1 MSTEQQNTTEE
12 RPGKSLFRRVMR
24 VILTLILLPIV
35 MLWVAVALLYVPAV
49 QKFAVE
55 KLCATIN
62 SDSDFNVMIGA
73 FHLKF
78 PLTATVEDFKVTQ
91 GDKNLLTGEEIE
103 VNISLAAL
111 LKGEV
116 ELNYI
121 AIEETSIDSDS
132 LIDGTHIKGKIGHFR
147 IAARNIDPGNE
158 SANIRQLYLTD
169 SNADITLRPKGEDND
184 TATNNIGWV
193 VDLYRGTIN
202 NVQLRINLPDDTIN
216 VGAYIEQ
223 LKLNKATIDL
233 ANEHYALQSL
243 TLKNSNANYDRG
255 TLPDSIAPLD
265 HISLQRINLATGSV
279 SYNSN
284 ESTVEI
290 KRFNMVQQEG
300 VEIENLALVAKA
312 DSANIKI
319 EKLAMSTR
327 QGTVVRGDGTIPRGG
342 GNVRANIKM
351 HIDKR
356 DLRSLVS
363 TNAYK
368 SIAFLPDSM
377 LDAAA
382 KVSGNLNRL
391 NIDTLYASVPLLSR
405 IGAKGTIENIDNSKD
420 IAARVDFDGYIYD
433 LARVIKQGADTL
445 PNESM
450 QLRGSASL
458 EHTLCSLALRMRTR
472 DGRAA
477 IRGSYDTRE
486 KSYNGR
492 VRTKGLNI
500 SYALPELPLHNLTM
514 SMNIT
519 GKGTDIFDNATEYS
533 CNVKID
539 TVRYDTI
546 ALNNITLSARQ
557 INSFSSIQLAAHD
570 PNLELLVVSATHL
583 DSTYVTN
590 SSHVSLTRA
599 QLDGIGVT
607 QAAVTAAMRLDIE
620 ASTNMRESHKAKI
633 VGDGFRLVTPKKTF
647 TPAPLF
653 FEAMTAPDTSFVN
666 INTGDLKVAGEMSS
680 GYTGLSRA
688 FERIGELLKEA
699 ALSERT
705 LYYAH
710 DYEKELPAF
719 SLNIDCGEENILSN
733 FLRFKQID
741 FNNAKLNIKLDD
753 SKEINGRG
761 GLYGFKSGDMQLDTI
776 QFSLRQDSSLIRYF
790 AGVRTRSLDPEQKKL
805 KFYSALY
812 GTLNNDSLTT
822 SYIFRDS
829 NENIGARLKL
839 NTQLSPR
846 ELYFHFDPDA
856 IIFGHPFR
864 FNRDNYLT
872 LGGRYAV
879 RSDIEL
885 KDSLGSGIRLL
896 SSNDTTQQRD
906 LSVELFNID
915 LKEVTSHLPFSPDI
929 SGILDADLHYRDDDG
944 KMLISSDIQC
954 NDIVYEGTP
963 MGNGIIELAYLPKGQ
978 DKHYIDLTLLHN
990 DNRVLNI
997 FGDYNNDS
1005 IKPGIDANAV
1015 LTHFPLQ
1022 LSEAFLKES
1031 GLSLGGY
1038 IDGDLSLRGNIEEP
1052 HSNGYIHFDSVSAEA
1067 PVFGARLHLKDD
1079 KVEIKENK
1087 LNFENFDIYAHGSTP
1102 FKINGTVD
1110 MQNLLNPE
1118 FNLVMRANDYQ
1129 LINAKRK
1136 KGNML
1141 YGNLSINFN
1150 SLVRGPLDALQING
1164 SATLLGKS
1172 NITYV
1177 MQDTPLATE
1186 NELDGLVQFVDFSDT
1201 TKVQDIQIPTA
1212 DFGNVTMNIML
1223 NIEEGAHINA
1233 DFDENRNSYIELQGG
1248 GNLYLTYTNEAGI
1261 NLTGRYTLN
1270 DGQLKYTLP
1279 IIPLKTFKISD
1290 GSYINWTGD
1299 IMNPTINITALERMS
1314 APVTLDDG
1322 NTQAVAFDVGVLLT
1336 NTLDNMG
1343 LSFTLSAPEN
1353 ATVQNELNSIDK
1365 ETLNKYAVTM
1375 LITGAYLGSN
1385 GGITVSNALSSFL
1398 DARINDIAGNAMK
1411 SVDINVGITDVNN
1424 SETGD
1429 TYKNYSF
1436 SFAKRFWNDRLT
1448 VVIGGEVN
1456 SGNSAQRSNS
1466 FINNVSLEW
1475 KLSEQGNRY
1484 IRLFYDKNYES
1495 ILEGEITETGVGYV
1509 YKRKL
1514 DNLKELLIFRKKRET
1529 ETPNNKKSNSGK

>member
-12 RPGKSLFRRVMR
+12 RPRKSLFRRILR
-24 VILTLILLPIV
+24 VVLTLILLPIV
-35 MLWVAVALLYVPAV
+35 LLWVAVALLYIPAV
-49 QKFAVE
+49 QEFAVD
-55 KLCATIN
+55 KLCLVIN
-62 SDSDFNVMIGA
+62 RDSDFKVTIGA

-78 PLTATVEDFKVTQ
+78 PLTATIEDFRVTKEEK
-91 GDKNLLTGEEIE
+91 DLLSGEEIE
-103 VNISLAAL
+103 VNISLYAL

-116 ELNYI
+116 ELNHI
-121 AIEETSIDSDS
+121 TIEETSVDSDS

-147 IAARNIDPGNE
+147 IAARNIDPGSE
-158 SANIRQLYLTD
+158 QANIRQFYLAD

-184 TATNNIGWV
+184 TTTSNIGWML
-193 VDLYRGTIN
+193 DLYRGTIN
-202 NVQLRINLPDDTIN
+202 NLQLRINLPNDTIN

-233 ANEHYALQSL
+233 ANKHYALQSL

-255 TLPDSIAPLD
+255 TLSDSIAPLD
-265 HISLQRINLATGSV
+265 HISLQRINLATGV
-279 SYNSN
+279 VNYNSR
-284 ESTVEI
+284 EAAAEI
-290 KRFNMVQQEG
+290 KRFNMTQQEG
-300 VEIENLALVAKA
+300 VKIENLTLMAKA
-312 DSANIKI
+312 DSANIWI
-319 EKLAMSTR
+319 EKLAMNTR
-327 QGTVVRGDGTIPRGG
+327 EGTTIKGDGTAAREGG
-342 GNVRANIKM
+342 KVRANIKM

-363 TNAYK
+363 ANAYK

-377 LDAAA
+377 LDAAV

-391 NIDTLYASVPLLSR
+391 SIDTLYASVPLLSR
-405 IGAKGTIENIDNSKD
+405 IGAKGTIENIDDSKK
-420 IAARVDFDGYIYD
+420 IAARVEFDGFISD
-433 LARVIKQGADTL
+433 LAKVIKQEADTL

-450 QLRGSASL
+450 QLRGTASL
-458 EHTLCSLALRMRTR
+458 EQSLCSLALSMRTR

-477 IRGSYDTRE
+477 IRGSYDTQK

-492 VRTKGLNI
+492 LRTRSLNI
-500 SYALPELPLHNLTM
+500 ANVLPEVPLRHLTM

-519 GKGTDIFDNATEYS
+519 GKGTDIFDKATAYN
-533 CNVKID
+533 CNVNID
-539 TVRYDTI
+539 TLRYDTI

-620 ASTNMRESHKAKI
+620 ASTNMRESHRVKI
-633 VGDGFRLVTPKKTF
+633 LGDGLRLATTKKTF

-653 FEAMTAPDTSFVN
+653 FEATTAPDTSFVN
-666 INTGDLKVAGEMSS
+666 INTGDLKVAGAMSS
-680 GYTGLSRA
+680 GYTGVSKA
-688 FERIGELLKEA
+688 FERISELLKEA
-699 ALSERT
+699 AKSERT

-710 DYEKELPAF
+710 DYEKELPAM
-719 SLNIDCGEENILSN
+719 SLNIDCGEQNILSN

-741 FNNAKLNIKLDD
+741 FKSAKLNIKLNEK
-753 SKEINGRG
+753 SQINGRG

-829 NENIGARLKL
+829 NEHIGARLKL
-839 NTQLSPR
+839 NTLLSPK

-856 IIFGHPFR
+856 ILFGHPFR
-864 FNRDNYLT
+864 FNRENYLA
-872 LGGRYAV
+872 LSGRYAV

-896 SSNDTTQQRD
+896 SSNDTTLLRD

-915 LKEVTSHLPFSPDI
+915 LKEVTSLLPFSPDI
-929 SGILDADLHYRDDDG
+929 SGILDADLHYRDNDG
-944 KMLISSDIQC
+944 NILISSDIQC
-954 NDIVYEGTP
+954 NDIIYEGTP
-963 MGNGIIELAYLPKGQ
+963 MGNGIIELSYLPKEQ

-997 FGDYNNDS
+997 FGDYYNDS

-1031 GLSLGGY
+1031 GLSLSGY
-1038 IDGDLSLRGNIEEP
+1038 IDGDLSLKGNIEEP
-1052 HSNGYIHFDSVSAEA
+1052 HSNGYVHFDSVSAEA

-1079 KVEIKENK
+1079 KVEIKDNK
-1087 LNFENFDIYAHGSTP
+1087 LNFKNFDIYAHGSTP

-1118 FNLVMRANDYQ
+1118 FNLTMRANDYQ
-1129 LINAKRK
+1129 LINAKRN
-1136 KGNML
+1136 KGNMV
-1141 YGNLSINFN
+1141 YGNMSIDFN

-1212 DFGNVTMNIML
+1212 DFGNITMNIAL
-1223 NIEEGAHINA
+1223 NIEEGARINA

-1314 APVTLDDG
+1314 APVTMDDG

-1353 ATVQNELNSIDK
+1353 ATVQNELNSVDK

-1424 SETGD
+1424 NETGD

-1456 SGNSAQRSNS
+1456 SGDRAERSNS

-1529 ETPNNKKSNSGK
+1529 ETPKETKNSEK